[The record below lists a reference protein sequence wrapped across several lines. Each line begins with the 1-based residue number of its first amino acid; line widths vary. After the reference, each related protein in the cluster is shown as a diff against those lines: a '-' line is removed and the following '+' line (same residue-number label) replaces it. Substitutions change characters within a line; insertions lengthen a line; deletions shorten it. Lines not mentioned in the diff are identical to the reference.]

1 MNILIA
7 VDDTTSSLES
17 ARCFRELTHQGGLSL
32 TVLTVVGLP
41 KTALTESIG
50 HTVSEFV
57 VDAQKN
63 DEHAFASVVKL
74 FEGSDAHLKHIT
86 RYGHVGHCIVAAA
99 EEINTELIVVG
110 AKSKSPF
117 DHVTHES
124 VSEYVA
130 THAACSVLVVS
141 PRNATQPQLDHR
153 LKITIAY
160 DDSRESKAAIEQFG
174 SHPWFRD
181 ADIEVVSVVPIHA
194 IQRDGMDPVEH
205 PNSPS
210 VVEEATSF
218 TEKAANQLKSRG
230 IRATSRVVEANHI
243 GSQIAG
249 FAKQHKSDLIVL
261 GSQGQ
266 SGIARILLGST
277 AQYVL
282 RHSDHLVWIVREM
295 NV

>member
-7 VDDTTSSLES
+7 VDDSTSSLES
-17 ARCFRELTHQGGLSL
+17 ARCFRELTHQGDVNA

-41 KTALTESIG
+41 TTALTESIG

-57 VDAQKN
+57 TDALKH
-63 DEHAFASVVKL
+63 DEHAFASVVKI
-74 FEGSDAHLKHIT
+74 FEGSKAHLAHIT
-86 RYGHVGHCIVAAA
+86 RYGHVGHCIAAAA
-99 EEINTELIVVG
+99 EEINADLIVVG
-110 AKSKSPF
+110 AKSKSPH

-130 THAACSVLVVS
+130 THATCSVLVVS
-141 PRNATQPQLDHR
+141 PRTASQQQLDHPLR
-153 LKITIAY
+153 ITIAY
-160 DDSRESKAAIEQFG
+160 DDSKESKAAIEQFG
-174 SHPWFRD
+174 SYLWVRN

-194 IQRDGMDPVEH
+194 VQRDGMDPVEL

-210 VVEEATSF
+210 VVHEATAF
-218 TEKAANQLKSRG
+218 TERAANQLRSQG
-230 IRATSRVVEANHI
+230 IRATSRVVEAKHI

-249 FAKQHKSDLIVL
+249 FAKQHNSDLIVI